1 MTLVELVIGKFPF
14 PPNGQPLSVF
24 ELLEYIVKE
33 PVPTLPPGQC
43 SKEFEEFIAES
54 LIKDQ
59 NKRPG
64 PSELLV
70 NLNACANI
78 ILETSI
84 LSSDIA
90 KTGGFGCIC

>member
-1 MTLVELVIGKFPF
+1 MQSDVWSLGTNLKFKLTFILGMTLVELLIGKFPF

-24 ELLEYIVKE
+24 ELLEYIVHE
-33 PVPTLPPGQC
+33 PVPTLPEGLC

-70 NLNACANI
+70 R
-78 ILETSI
+78 
-84 LSSDIA
+84 
-90 KTGGFGCIC
+90 